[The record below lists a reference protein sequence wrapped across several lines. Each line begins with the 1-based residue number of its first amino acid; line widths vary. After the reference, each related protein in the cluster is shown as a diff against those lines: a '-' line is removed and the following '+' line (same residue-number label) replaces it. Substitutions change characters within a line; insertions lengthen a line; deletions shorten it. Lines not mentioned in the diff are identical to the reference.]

1 MDPVI
6 FQMQRYSETLD
17 KTSFT
22 WLARLLIQYAL
33 HPLQIIHSRFEMKK
47 NNNKTKQNK
56 IKQNKTKQ
64 NKNNNSHKKIK
75 ERQKR
80 KRKEKKSLTIFDGF
94 TLELSRIVSIY
105 LHWNLFWVWRL
116 VWRGKM

>member
-47 NNNKTKQNK
+47 KNNKTKQNK
-56 IKQNKTKQ
+56 IKQNKTENQRETKAQ
-64 NKNNNSHKKIK
+64 K
-75 ERQKR
+75 ER
-80 KRKEKKSLTIFDGF
+80 KEISYHIWWLHIRAFKNYLNLLA
-94 TLELSRIVSIY
+94 LEPILSVKTC
-105 LHWNLFWVWRL
+105 VK
-116 VWRGKM
+116 G